1 MVQHSMMDKIEN
13 KEDLVFY
20 SENDIKIAMK
30 SLDVNFD
37 SSLNYVKVQ
46 KAQLVD
52 KISKIN
58 IMMIEPWVLGEQY
71 LPI

>member
-46 KAQLVD
+46 KA
-52 KISKIN
+52 
-58 IMMIEPWVLGEQY
+58 
-71 LPI
+71 